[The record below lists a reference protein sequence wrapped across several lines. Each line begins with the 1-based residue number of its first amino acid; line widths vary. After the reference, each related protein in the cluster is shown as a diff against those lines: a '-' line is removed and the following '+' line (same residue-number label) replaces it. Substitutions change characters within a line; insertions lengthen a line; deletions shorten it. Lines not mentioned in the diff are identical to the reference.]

1 MKAARLRWFWF
12 ALAASLLVYGVA
24 QVSTRAL
31 ANEGVNNDARVFWAR
46 QRLIQLALW
55 RMDAALAPLVA
66 TESAR
71 PTYHYT
77 SFYREREPITP
88 AFEPVPQGGVL
99 LPSPLLT
106 ATRAENESLVTLHF
120 QIGPDGRWTSPR
132 LPDGIERQFALRRG
146 YVAPEELRVT
156 LERLSTLEKRYSVEQ
171 FLGAAGRS
179 PADAA
184 LAQRA
189 SDATSSGPDDYAVR
203 NQNLQRALSQVAVA
217 NNAQT
222 GVQPPAVTASPL
234 VPTFQRDL
242 SGGAPELF
250 LVREVD
256 VGGARFVQGLWAEWE
271 PSRAWLLAQVRDL
284 LGDPLLAGSNAV
296 LVPTPPGGARELV
309 GDAADVLTGSLASVP
324 CTLVVRGLV
333 PPVIDGPTPTEEAL
347 IVAWVVVLAAIVAF
361 AFVLRAA
368 LELSERRG
376 EFVSAVTHELRTP
389 LTTFCLYS
397 EMLADGMVR
406 DPQAQ
411 HEYLVTLKHE
421 SSRLRRIVES
431 VLAYARL
438 EDGRNKAKPA
448 PSELDTLLDTC
459 LPALSRRAAESGFE
473 LVVTRHA
480 ADGDAAHA
488 VEVDAQSFEQV
499 LFNLVDNACKY
510 AHAATDRRLEL
521 DAAVDGSRW
530 VIEFADH
537 GPGIPAG
544 KEREIFQAFRR
555 ATGADETRIPGL
567 GLGLSL
573 ARGLA
578 RQMGGELEL
587 LSGPGAR
594 FRFTLQ
600 LTSAQRAPP
609 AGT

>member
-1 MKAARLRWFWF
+1 MVGARLRWLWF
-12 ALAASLLVYGVA
+12 ALAAAALAYGLA
-24 QVSTRAL
+24 QVSLRAL
-31 ANEGVNNDARVFWAR
+31 ANEHVNNESRVFWAR
-46 QRLIQLALW
+46 QRLLQLALW

-66 TESAR
+66 TEAAR

-88 AFEPVPQGGVL
+88 TFEPLAQGGVL

-106 ATRAENESLVTLHF
+106 ATREENESLVTLHF

-156 LERLSTLEKRYSVEQ
+156 LERLSALEKRYSAEQ
-171 FLGAAGRS
+171 FLTVAARS
-179 PADAA
+179 PAEAA
-184 LAQRA
+184 LALRGA
-189 SDATSSGPDDYAVR
+189 DATSTGTDDYAVR
-203 NQNLQRALSQVAVA
+203 NQSLQRALSQVAIS
-217 NNAQT
+217 NYAQS
-222 GVQPPAVTASPL
+222 GVEPPAVTASPL
-234 VPTFQRDL
+234 LPTFQRDL
-242 SGGAPELF
+242 RGGAPELF

-256 VGGARFVQGLWAEWE
+256 VGGARFVQGLWAEWA

-284 LGDPLLAGSNAV
+284 LGEAVFAGATAD

-309 GDAADVLTGSLASVP
+309 GDARDALTGSLASVP
-324 CTLVVRGLV
+324 CTLVLRGLV
-333 PPVIDGPTPTEEAL
+333 PPVIDGPTSTEVTL

-406 DPQAQ
+406 DPTAQ

-438 EDGRNKAKPA
+438 EDGRSKARPA
-448 PSELDTLLDTC
+448 PIGLDELLDASR
-459 LPALSRRAAESGFE
+459 PALSRRASESGFE
-473 LVVTRHA
+473 LVITRHA
-480 ADGDAAHA
+480 SDGDEAHA
-488 VEVDAQSFEQV
+488 VEVDPQSFEQV

-510 AHAATDRRLEL
+510 AHAATDRRLLL
-521 DAAVDGSRW
+521 DASIDGAHW
-530 VIEFADH
+530 VLDFADH
-537 GPGIPAG
+537 GPGIPTG
-544 KEREIFQAFRR
+544 TEREIFQAFRR
-555 ATGADETRIPGL
+555 ATGADDARIPGL

-578 RQMGGELEL
+578 RQMGGELAL
-587 LSGPGAR
+587 LPGPGAR
-594 FRFTLQ
+594 FRFSLP
-600 LTSAQRAPP
+600 LAHAHPAPRAEP
-609 AGT
+609 

>member
-1 MKAARLRWFWF
+1 MIAARLRWLWF
-12 ALAASLLVYGVA
+12 ALAAAALVFGLARVSIVA
-24 QVSTRAL
+24 LQNEHVS
-31 ANEGVNNDARVFWAR
+31 NQQRVFWAR
-46 QRLIQLALW
+46 RALLQLALW

-88 AFEPVPQGGVL
+88 TFEPLAQGGVL

-106 ATRAENESLVTLHF
+106 ATRKENESLVTLHF

-132 LPDGIERQFALRRG
+132 LPEGLERQFALRRG
-146 YVAPEELRVT
+146 YLAPEDLRAT
-156 LERLSTLEKRYSVEQ
+156 LERLSQLEKRYGQEQ
-171 FLGAAGRS
+171 FLAAAAGRVPPDPMS
-179 PADAA
+179 AARATDAA
-184 LAQRA
+184 
-189 SDATSSGPDDYAVR
+189 SSGPDDYAVR
-203 NQNLQRALSQVAVA
+203 NQSLQRALSQVAVS
-217 NNAQT
+217 NYAQSA
-222 GVQPPAVTASPL
+222 VQPPAVTATPL
-234 VPTFQRDL
+234 VATFQIDPTD
-242 SGGAPELF
+242 GEPELF

-271 PSRAWLLAQVRDL
+271 PSRAWLLSQVRDL
-284 LGDPLLAGSNAV
+284 LGDSLLAGANAS
-296 LVPTPPGGARELV
+296 LVPTPPGGVRELV
-309 GDAADVLTGSLASVP
+309 GDATDALTGTLASLP
-324 CTLVVRGLV
+324 CTLVLRGIV
-333 PPVIDGPTPTEEAL
+333 PPRIEGPTPTEVAL
-347 IVAWVVVLAAIVAF
+347 IVAWVVVLAAIIAF
-361 AFVLRAA
+361 GFVLRAA

-411 HEYLVTLKHE
+411 REYLVTLKHE

-438 EDGRNKAKPA
+438 EDGRSKARPA
-448 PSELDTLLDTC
+448 PIRLDALLDAC
-459 LPALSRRAAESGFE
+459 LPALTRRATEGGFE
-473 LVVTRHA
+473 LRVARGEH
-480 ADGDAAHA
+480 GEHS
-488 VEVDAQSFEQV
+488 VEVDQQSFEQV

-510 AHAATDRRLEL
+510 AHAASDRRLEL
-521 DAAVDGSRW
+521 ETSIDGARW
-530 VIEFADH
+530 RLEFSDH

-544 KEREIFQAFRR
+544 KEREIFHAFRR
-555 ATGADETRIPGL
+555 ATGDDARIPGL

-587 LSGPGAR
+587 VPAPGAR
-594 FRFTLQ
+594 FRFTLP
-600 LTSAQRAPP
+600 LAHAHPAPRAEP
-609 AGT
+609 

>member
-1 MKAARLRWFWF
+1 LWF
-12 ALAASLLVYGVA
+12 ALAAAALVFGLA
-24 QVSTRAL
+24 RVSFVAL
-31 ANEGVNNDARVFWAR
+31 ANEHQSNEARVFWAR
-46 QRLIQLALW
+46 QRLLQLALW

-88 AFEPVPQGGVL
+88 AFEPLAQGGVL

-106 ATRAENESLVTLHF
+106 ATREENESLVTLHF
-120 QIGPDGRWTSPR
+120 QIGPDGRWNSPR
-132 LPDGIERQFALRRG
+132 LPEGPERQFALRRG
-146 YVAPEELRVT
+146 YLTTEELRVT
-156 LERLSTLEKRYSVEQ
+156 LERLSSLEEHFSAAQ
-171 FLGAAGRS
+171 FLAAAAVRK
-179 PADAA
+179 PEEVA
-184 LAQRA
+184 LAQRGA
-189 SDATSSGPDDYAVR
+189 DGGSGGPDDYAVR
-203 NQNLQRALSQVAVA
+203 NQSLQRALSQVAVA
-217 NNAQT
+217 NYAQS
-222 GVQPPAVTASPL
+222 GVQPPSVTATPL
-234 VPTFQRDL
+234 VSTFQCSLATSR
-242 SGGAPELF
+242 PELF

-284 LGDPLLAGSNAV
+284 LGDQVFMGASAE

-309 GDAADVLTGSLASVP
+309 GTAQDVLTGSLASVP
-324 CTLVVRGLV
+324 CTLVLRGLV
-333 PPVIDGPTPTEEAL
+333 PPTVEALTPTEVAL
-347 IVAWVVVLAAIVAF
+347 IVAWIVVLAAIVAF
-361 AFVLRAA
+361 GFVLRAA

-421 SSRLRRIVES
+421 SSRLRRIVER

-438 EDGRNKAKPA
+438 EDGRSKARPA
-448 PSELDTLLDTC
+448 PIGLDALLDAC
-459 LPALSRRAAESGFE
+459 LPALSRRASESGFE

-480 ADGDAAHA
+480 SGGDDVHA
-488 VEVDAQSFEQV
+488 VEVDQQSFEQV

-510 AHAATDRRLEL
+510 AHAATDRRLLL
-521 DAAVDGSRW
+521 DASIDGAHF
-530 VIEFADH
+530 VLDFADH
-537 GPGIPAG
+537 GPGIRAG
-544 KEREIFQAFRR
+544 SEREIFHAFRR
-555 ATGADETRIPGL
+555 ATGADDARIPGL

-578 RQMGGELEL
+578 RQMGGELAL
-587 LSGPGAR
+587 LPGPGAR
-594 FRFTLQ
+594 FRFTLP
-600 LTSAQRAPP
+600 LANARPAQRADP
-609 AGT
+609 